1 MYAKVVGNMLSN
13 YIANFVSIINYS
25 IITKRNYCRVIHT
38 NLGVRIVSLLF
49 DKGYISFYRFVN
61 SISNRYIY
69 IGFKYELMLNPLFQI
84 KLVSKSG
91 NYIYWSLKKLIQEHM
106 DAESITDYLLTTSK
120 GIIFSDRALEY
131 GIGGKVL
138 FKIN

>member
-1 MYAKVVGNMLSN
+1 MLSN

-25 IITKRNYCRVIHT
+25 IITRRNYCRVIHT
-38 NLGVRIVSLLF
+38 NMGARIVSLLF
-49 DKGYISFYRFVN
+49 NKGYISFYRYIRTLN
-61 SISNRYIY
+61 KEYIY
-69 IGFKYELMLNPLFQI
+69 VSLKYHLMLNPLFQI

-91 NYIYWSLKKLIQEHM
+91 NNIYWSLKKLIQEHLSA
-106 DAESITDYLLTTSK
+106 DTITDYVLSTSK
-120 GIIFSDRALEY
+120 GLLFSNTALEY